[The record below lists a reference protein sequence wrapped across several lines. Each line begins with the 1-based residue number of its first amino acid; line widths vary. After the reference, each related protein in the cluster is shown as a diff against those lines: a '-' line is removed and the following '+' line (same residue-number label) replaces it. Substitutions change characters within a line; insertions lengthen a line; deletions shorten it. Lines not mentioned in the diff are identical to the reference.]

1 MTELRP
7 SKLTLK
13 SPNIIHFLPPTN
25 AFSQIGTS
33 KLYIKNTLKQFLFSF
48 REEVWSYFISHS
60 PNNSE
65 VQ

>member
-33 KLYIKNTLKQFLFSF
+33 KLYIKKYVKAIPIFF
-48 REEVWSYFISHS
+48 
-60 PNNSE
+60 
-65 VQ
+65 